1 MLLVFSNKLFFPF
14 FAKVGYVSVF
24 PDASCSTIILKHG
37 VAQVQPKTKI
47 VKQTKNFKLPEC

>member
-1 MLLVFSNKLFFPF
+1 MLLVFSNKLFFLFF

-37 VAQVQPKTKI
+37 VAQVQPKTK
-47 VKQTKNFKLPEC
+47 KCKTNKNF